1 MIKNGMFMMAHQKSQ
16 VQMVFGNYEI
26 TIRILASKSIE
37 ITNNMILKS
46 GNTTFR
52 ATIN

>member
-1 MIKNGMFMMAHQKSQ
+1 MFMTALQKSL
-16 VQMVFGNYEI
+16 VQMAFGNFEI
-26 TIRILASKSIE
+26 IIRILASKSIE